1 MPSPDSVST
10 THTDDDHAL
19 RQPATQTT
27 SAPPAATPE
36 QLMRLAQLVAD
47 GELPFPGNLP
57 LERKQRLLS
66 EVQRRRRDRL
76 VRHVARAI
84 AEDILREAGP
94 FSRRSQS
101 DVET

>member
-10 THTDDDHAL
+10 NHTDDDYAL
-19 RQPATQTT
+19 LQPATQTT
-27 SAPPAATPE
+27 FAPLAATPE

-76 VRHVARAI
+76 VHYIARAI
-84 AEDILREAGP
+84 AEDILRGAGP
-94 FSRRSQS
+94 IPGRSQS